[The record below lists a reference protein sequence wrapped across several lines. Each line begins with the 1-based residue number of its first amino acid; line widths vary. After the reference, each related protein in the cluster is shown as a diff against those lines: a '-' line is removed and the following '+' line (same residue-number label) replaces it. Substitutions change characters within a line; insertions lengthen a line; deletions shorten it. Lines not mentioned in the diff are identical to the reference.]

1 MPTAGA
7 TIYGTLAFGA
17 HEKKPKDCRG
27 FITTNYSGFLGFL
40 AYWV

>member
-17 HEKKPKDCRG
+17 HEKKAKGLPG
-27 FITTNYSGFLGFL
+27 FYQ
-40 AYWV
+40 